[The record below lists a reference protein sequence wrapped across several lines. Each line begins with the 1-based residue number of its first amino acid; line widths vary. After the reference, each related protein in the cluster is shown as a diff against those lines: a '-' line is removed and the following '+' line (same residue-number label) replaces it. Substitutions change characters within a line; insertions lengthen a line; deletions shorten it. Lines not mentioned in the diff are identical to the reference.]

1 MTFETG
7 SGGRDMAPAQC
18 VREILEFCTARLR
31 QHKVPAMIRIVPT
44 LGVAAGGKLSRHGA

>member
-18 VREILEFCTARLR
+18 VREILEFCTPRLR